1 MDIKKLENIRITST
15 GPNILLKTIDIL
27 TKEADNENCNDY
39 TTLICHCLNQFRS
52 NGYTLPLITLND
64 QNGRIQIQMQGCRY
78 EM

>member
-52 NGYTLPLITLND
+52 NGYT
-64 QNGRIQIQMQGCRY
+64 
-78 EM
+78 